1 MLALFAAVL
10 KDAAAPG
17 TTASG
22 YERTSQHVS
31 QHVSWS
37 EFAASLGD
45 RLFDTA
51 QNFLVNILPKL
62 VIIALFTWVLIKL
75 LTLVTDRMAR
85 VAEHHAAAATR
96 VQQARTLSS
105 VLRATGIGV
114 LVFLAVLQALPM
126 LGFNLGPLL
135 TSAGVAGVAI
145 GLACQTIVKD
155 CLNGMLILVE
165 DQYNVGDVIKIA
177 GLGGQVEAMSLRKT
191 TLRDGDGTLYLIP
204 NSQITTVAN
213 QTRDWSVATVNV
225 AVDFSAEPD
234 EVIQLLTEV
243 ANGVRNDPAYKDAF
257 LADPT
262 LLGVDSIKG
271 SQVIY
276 PIILKTKANQQWGA
290 QRELQRRVRL
300 ALAEHK
306 MLPGDPNRV
315 YNLAAHTTTMGAHLQ
330 GESAPKPDP
339 TTLKPHEVNPFT
351 GEGM

>member
-1 MLALFAAVL
+1 MLAAFAQPSKVPGSSHQSWSDFAARL
-10 KDAAAPG
+10 
-17 TTASG
+17 T
-22 YERTSQHVS
+22 
-31 QHVSWS
+31 
-37 EFAASLGD
+37 D
-45 RLFDTA
+45 RLFDTG
-51 QNFLVNILPKL
+51 QNLIVNVLPKL
-62 VIIALFTWVLIKL
+62 VIIAVFSWILIRL

-105 VLRATGIGV
+105 VIRATGIGI
-114 LVFLAVLQALPM
+114 LIFLAVLQALPL

-135 TSAGVAGVAI
+135 TSAGVAGVAV

-177 GLGGQVEAMSLRKT
+177 GLSGQVESMSLRKT

-213 QTRDWSVATVNV
+213 QTRDWSVATINV
-225 AVDFSAEPD
+225 AVDFSAHPD
-234 EVIQLLTEV
+234 QVLAVLQEV
-243 ANGVRNDPAYKDAF
+243 AQGVRNDPAYRDAF

-276 PIILKTKANQQWGA
+276 PIVLKTQANQQWGA

-300 ALAEHK
+300 ALMEHG

-315 YNLAAHTTTMGAHLQ
+315 YNTAAPSTTTGAHLALEQ
-330 GESAPKPDP
+330 QAKADP
-339 TTLKPHEVNPFT
+339 TTLKPQETNPFT
-351 GEGM
+351 GEGS